1 MYVAAVYDGR
11 WYIGKLLQVDSA
23 DDEVEVSFM
32 EQARNMY
39 RWPKRPDILWL
50 KFSCI
55 LYSVQKNQP
64 SGKAQRMVKLTK
76 ANTALR
82 LNQSSSFMLPESE
95 TGYIWS

>member
-1 MYVAAVYDGR
+1 MYVTAVDDGR

-55 LYSVQKNQP
+55 LCSVQEPQP
-64 SGKAQRMVKLTK
+64 SGKSQRMVKLTK
-76 ANTALR
+76 ADTALI
-82 LNQSSSFMLPESE
+82 ESKFKF
-95 TGYIWS
+95 YVARK